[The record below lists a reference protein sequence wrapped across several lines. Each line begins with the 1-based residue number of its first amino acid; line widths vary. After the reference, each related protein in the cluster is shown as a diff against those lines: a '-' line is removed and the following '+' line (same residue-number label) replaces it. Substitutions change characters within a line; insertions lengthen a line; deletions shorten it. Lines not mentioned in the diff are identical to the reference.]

1 MKKIVALILFI
12 VGFRAES
19 QELRNDL
26 DSLLMRIDLLSAT
39 DTMSINL
46 RNDYAKQALF
56 ANPADG
62 TLPDFAQETL
72 ENAKRAGYQ
81 KGIMVSL
88 DRLALIHQ
96 YALSNPYKALDYYH
110 QALSIAEKDSRL
122 FPYKW
127 GFIGGI
133 ATLNYEQEEYAKAL
147 HHFRE
152 ILENSTDLALTA
164 TANIANVYGAMKKTD
179 SAIFYY
185 RKALTYEEVA
195 NNPTYEANLYSNL
208 SLMYE
213 NSGDAEAS
221 VNAIE
226 KSLNLINRYG
236 IEFVRPTAYANASMA
251 FLKAGDLDKA
261 KYYADESLKLSDGI
275 GNPFLQKSA
284 WGTLADVYAA
294 RGEYQKALE
303 AHIRFSALRDSLNN
317 QNRRVEINR
326 KQMEFDFENER
337 IRSSVELKRQTTMR
351 QLSTFGG
358 LAFIAMSIAGFVMY
372 KRRRDALAK
381 EKEAEFKALVSD
393 TELKA
398 LRLQM
403 NPHFIFNSLNSI
415 GDYMHKNETSTA
427 QDYLTRF
434 AALMRMTLEN
444 SEFPEIALSEDLKF
458 IELYLQVE
466 SKRLPGRFSYA
477 IEVDESI
484 DIENTLVPPLI
495 LQPLIENS
503 IWHGFKSKDRTG
515 HILIEIKKEDEMIVC
530 SVDDN
535 GSGRN
540 MNGIVNKNKRSLGIR
555 NTKDR
560 ISIINTKKR
569 SDGALKII
577 DKANDGGTRVEV
589 RLPLQTAF

>member
-1 MKKIVALILFI
+1 
-12 VGFRAES
+12 
-19 QELRNDL
+19 
-26 DSLLMRIDLLSAT
+26 
-39 DTMSINL
+39 
-46 RNDYAKQALF
+46 
-56 ANPADG
+56 
-62 TLPDFAQETL
+62 
-72 ENAKRAGYQ
+72 
-81 KGIMVSL
+81 
-88 DRLALIHQ
+88 
-96 YALSNPYKALDYYH
+96 
-110 QALSIAEKDSRL
+110 
-122 FPYKW
+122 
-127 GFIGGI
+127 
-133 ATLNYEQEEYAKAL
+133 
-147 HHFRE
+147 
-152 ILENSTDLALTA
+152 
-164 TANIANVYGAMKKTD
+164 
-179 SAIFYY
+179 
-185 RKALTYEEVA
+185 
-195 NNPTYEANLYSNL
+195 
-208 SLMYE
+208 
-213 NSGDAEAS
+213 
-221 VNAIE
+221 
-226 KSLNLINRYG
+226 
-236 IEFVRPTAYANASMA
+236 
-251 FLKAGDLDKA
+251 
-261 KYYADESLKLSDGI
+261 
-275 GNPFLQKSA
+275 
-284 WGTLADVYAA
+284 
-294 RGEYQKALE
+294 
-303 AHIRFSALRDSLNN
+303 
-317 QNRRVEINR
+317 
-326 KQMEFDFENER
+326 
-337 IRSSVELKRQTTMR
+337 
-351 QLSTFGG
+351 
-358 LAFIAMSIAGFVMY
+358 
-372 KRRRDALAK
+372 
-381 EKEAEFKALVSD
+381 VSD

-535 GSGRN
+535 GLGRN

>member
-1 MKKIVALILFI
+1 MKRIVVLILMI
-12 VGFRAES
+12 PGFWTEA
-19 QELRNDL
+19 QELRNEL
-26 DSLLMRIDLLSAT
+26 DSLLARITLLPAT
-39 DTMSINL
+39 DTTAISL
-46 RNDYAKQALF
+46 RNDYIKQALF
-56 ANPADG
+56 ANPADSV
-62 TLPDFAQETL
+62 LPDFAQETL
-72 ENAKRAGYQ
+72 ENAKRARYQ
-81 KGIMVSL
+81 KGVMLSL

-96 YALSNPYKALDYYH
+96 YCLSNPYKALDYYH
-110 QALSIAEKDSRL
+110 QALSIAEKDPRL
-122 FPYKW
+122 RSYKW

-147 HHFRE
+147 YHFRE
-152 ILENSTDLALTA
+152 VLMNSSDLRLSA

-213 NSGDAEAS
+213 NAGDAEAS

-226 KSLNLINRYG
+226 KSLNLIDHYG
-236 IEFVRPTAYANASMA
+236 IEFVRPTAFANASMA
-251 FLKAGDLDKA
+251 YLKAGDFGKA
-261 KYYADESLKLSDGI
+261 EHYAGESLTLSEAV
-275 GNPFLQKSA
+275 GNLFLQKSA
-284 WGTLADVYAA
+284 WGSLADVFAE

-303 AHIRFSALRDSLNN
+303 AHIRFSALKDSLNN

-326 KQMEFDFENER
+326 KLMEFDFENER
-337 IRSSVELKRQTTMR
+337 ARSKAELQRQTTMK
-351 QLSTFGG
+351 QLSTLGG
-358 LAFIAMSIAGFVMY
+358 LALTAISIVGFILY
-372 KRRRDALAK
+372 KRKKDAWAEK
-381 EKEAEFKALVSD
+381 KEAEFKALVSD

-434 AALMRMTLEN
+434 ATLMRMTLEN
-444 SEFPEIALSEDLKF
+444 SEYPEIALSEDLKF

-466 SKRLPGRFSYA
+466 SKRLPGRFNYTIDIHKS
-477 IEVDESI
+477 V

-503 IWHGFKSKDRTG
+503 IWHGFKSKGRNG
-515 HILIEIKKEDEMIVC
+515 HISIEIKKEDGMIVC

-540 MNGIVNKNKRSLGIR
+540 VSDAMATTKRSLGIR

-560 ISIINTKKR
+560 ISIINKQKR
-569 SDGALKII
+569 SNGQLRII
-577 DKANDGGTRVEV
+577 DKANNGGTRVEV